1 MTARERDILLGLM
14 EQDNARVRT
23 LLDRSESSLRE
34 ADTLLAVQIMRAATL
49 ADDIPD
55 ELSREVTATFMR
67 RYGIEKDARQ
77 GKQED
82 IQ

>member
-1 MTARERDILLGLM
+1 MTAREREMLLGLM

-23 LLDRSESSLRE
+23 LLDRSESALRE
-34 ADTLLAVQIMRAATL
+34 ADTLLAVQILRAATL
-49 ADDIPD
+49 AADIPE

-67 RYGIEKDARQ
+67 RYGIEKDAQKSR
-77 GKQED
+77 QED